1 MSVSDEYVINAQQL
15 VELQVS
21 DPGSRIDQNVI
32 INQQGR
38 RALVP
43 PANSATA
50 AQNPHLHLV
59 SMEFRDSC
67 SWTIR
72 PGTGK

>member
-1 MSVSDEYVINAQQL
+1 MRNEYVIDTQQF

-32 INQQGR
+32 INQQGS
-38 RALVP
+38 RALVA

-59 SMEFRDSC
+59 PMEFRDSC